1 MAVVVF
7 AAVAGCTR
15 SEAGQAN
22 PAEQTPSSP
31 ETASSTATTGSS
43 TPSPTVTIPSR
54 PRDLKLDGVEPCA
67 LFTDVQLGQL
77 KIDEVRKST
86 NNSTQYKG
94 MLKCVLSVNK
104 QKPYTNYSVTLATN
118 EGIAPWLSGKRN
130 VDAKLGSVAGYP
142 AATYWIKGGSGHD
155 IDGCDTSVDVAD
167 GQQLMVDV
175 NNDGQHSYALEE
187 LCQMAE
193 KAAGFAVQ
201 TLQTVK

>member
-1 MAVVVF
+1 M
-7 AAVAGCTR
+7 
-15 SEAGQAN
+15 
-22 PAEQTPSSP
+22 
-31 ETASSTATTGSS
+31 
-43 TPSPTVTIPSR
+43 
-54 PRDLKLDGVEPCA
+54 EPCA
-67 LFTDVQLGQL
+67 LFTDAQLGQL

-86 NNSTQYKG
+86 SNSTQYKG

-104 QKPYTNYSVTLATN
+104 QQPYTNYSVTAVTN
-118 EGIAPWLSGKRN
+118 EGIGPWLTGKRN
-130 VDAKLGSVAGYP
+130 VDAKLSSVAGYP

-201 TLQTVK
+201 TLQTLK